1 MSLVG
6 SLEDLGLGDI
16 LQIVSLSR
24 KSGLLLIHSEQG
36 EGRIV
41 FCDGLVRAAYV
52 KGEPEDL
59 RSLVVEAGF
68 ISGEDFDRA
77 AELSSAHGV
86 PVAESLSECTSLT
99 RESLDSLRREQ
110 VERAVFRIFSWVVGE
125 FSFEVRDEI
134 DARDLEILI
143 PTGINAQYL
152 TMEATRL
159 DDEGARGSEGAESA
173 VAEDGAAISEMD
185 DGPIFFSGETDS
197 DGSSDF
203 GSPPSAR
210 EVVDPNDAVE
220 LDLASAE
227 PEIASMERDSSA
239 DAASPE
245 AVLAFAATRREAP
258 ELEVEQSAVA
268 PVEENP
274 TVAPVEE
281 SPTVAPVE
289 ESPTVAP
296 VEESPT
302 VAPVEERPAV
312 APVEERPSVA
322 PVEERPAVAP
332 VEERPAVAPVEERPA
347 VAPAAAG
354 SREEA
359 PPRPGVAAVSLIAI
373 DPNLSSLEW
382 QKLNLA
388 PFFSRVHIFQ
398 NGESGIARIRQYLR
412 RGEIPVV
419 LVSIDL
425 AAEKISGVESL
436 AEFIRRLKLL
446 ASSMPVLVVR
456 YEEAQSGESI
466 DAADAILTG
475 PDPAALIN
483 RKAWPKLTEEAE
495 RFRTEIAGWL
505 KQPVQSPSDS
515 NRAVRSSTTS
525 DATDSENL
533 RTLRAVSER
542 IRDPANH
549 GEVLKLVLKFASER
563 LSRVA
568 MFMVRDEMALGV
580 AQIGLPRGGGPDD
593 AQFREIELPAAD
605 VEWFKSVLDARTSLC
620 SPVIGDG
627 DRALAR
633 RIGDRE
639 PAQAYVAPIVS
650 GGRVVALLYG
660 DNLPGEESV
669 GDTSVI
675 EIALHE
681 AGLALERVLLER
693 ALAQIGDPS
702 AS

>member
-24 KSGLLLIHSEQG
+24 KSGLLLIHSEEG

-59 RSLVVEAGF
+59 RSLLVEAGF

-77 AELSSAHGV
+77 LELSVARGV
-86 PVAESLSECTSLT
+86 PVTEVFPECTSLT

-110 VERAVFRIFSWVVGE
+110 VERAVFRIFTWVVGE
-125 FSFEVRDEI
+125 FSFDVRDEI
-134 DARDLEILI
+134 DPRDLEILI
-143 PTGINAQYL
+143 PMGINAQYL

-159 DDEGARGSEGAESA
+159 NDEGSRGPEGAETA
-173 VAEDGAAISEMD
+173 VADDADAISAED
-185 DGPIFFSGETDS
+185 DGPIFFSGEMDS

-203 GSPPSAR
+203 GSPPSAS
-210 EVVDPNDAVE
+210 EVADPASAVDLE
-220 LDLASAE
+220 IASAE
-227 PEIASMERDSSA
+227 PEIASMEPASTGG
-239 DAASPE
+239 AASPE
-245 AVLAFAATRREAP
+245 EVLASAAIQNEAP
-258 ELEVEQSAVA
+258 ELEVEQIADV
-268 PVEENP
+268 PVEA
-274 TVAPVEE
+274 T
-281 SPTVAPVE
+281 
-289 ESPTVAP
+289 
-296 VEESPT
+296 
-302 VAPVEERPAV
+302 PAV
-312 APVEERPSVA
+312 APVEATPAVASVEAGSCAEVPS
-322 PVEERPAVAP
+322 RPAVT
-332 VEERPAVAPVEERPA
+332 
-347 VAPAAAG
+347 AA
-354 SREEA
+354 
-359 PPRPGVAAVSLIAI
+359 SLIAI

-382 QKLNLA
+382 QKLTLA
-388 PFFSRVHIFQ
+388 PVFSRVHIFQ

-425 AAEKISGVESL
+425 AVEKISGVESL
-436 AEFIRRLKLL
+436 AEFIRRLKVL

-466 DAADAILTG
+466 DAADAILCG

-495 RFRTEIAGWL
+495 RFRNELAAWL
-505 KQPVQSPSDS
+505 EQPVQPASDS
-515 NRAVRSSTTS
+515 NRAKRSAANG
-525 DATDSENL
+525 DATVSEKL

-549 GEVLKLVLKFASER
+549 GEVLKLVLKFASESF
-563 LSRVA
+563 SRVA

-580 AQIGLPRGGGPDD
+580 AQIGLPNGGGPDD
-593 AQFREIELPAAD
+593 AQFREIALPAAD
-605 VEWFKSVLDARTSLC
+605 VGWFKSVLDTRTSIC
-620 SPVIGDG
+620 SPVTGEG
-627 DRALAR
+627 DRALASQ
-633 RIGDRE
+633 IGDRE
-639 PAQAYVAPIVS
+639 PAQAYVAPILS
-650 GGRVVALLYG
+650 GGRVVALLYA

-693 ALAQIGDPS
+693 ALAQIGSPS

>member
-185 DGPIFFSGETDS
+185 DGPLFFSGETDS

-203 GSPPSAR
+203 GSPPSAL
-210 EVVDPNDAVE
+210 EAVDPNDAVE

-268 PVEENP
+268 PVEESPNVALAEDSPAAAPIEERPAAAAVEESAAVAPVEENP

-281 SPTVAPVE
+281 RS
-289 ESPTVAP
+289 
-296 VEESPT
+296 
-302 VAPVEERPAV
+302 AV
-312 APVEERPSVA
+312 APVE
-322 PVEERPAVAP
+322 
-332 VEERPAVAPVEERPA
+332 
-347 VAPAAAG
+347 AG
-354 SREEA
+354 SREEV
-359 PPRPGVAAVSLIAI
+359 PSRPGVAAVSLISI

-456 YEEAQSGESI
+456 YKEAQSGESI

-483 RKAWPKLTEEAE
+483 RKAWPKLKEEAE
-495 RFRTEIAGWL
+495 RFRAEITGWL

-593 AQFREIELPAAD
+593 AQFREVALPAAD

-669 GDTSVI
+669 GDMSVI

-693 ALAQIGDPS
+693 ALAQIGDPA